1 MPCRRRGAGCVG
13 RCRGWYRDRVGFAVS
28 EARGGAAGSAFR
40 GLFGGDVP
48 ADVFPDAGQSAA
60 GQRRAA
66 AKGLERRFVHPQPCR
81 GVHRQRVEHGVECR
95 VAVPR
100 RAQVPG
106 AAALAAVAAEDPA
119 VEAGVALRDLLDGAA
134 RDAARGVDGPV
145 RGDGPRGAG
154 FDAPAARAAAL
165 LSERRV
171 VGVGLVGEDQLAQQ
185 DAGAELR
192 RHEQRLASDPAQS
205 GFRGQLFFGQRR
217 RVGERP
223 APEPGIRRAQGLEQL
238 CEHGPDGRMIV
249 RRAGVGGDFGAV
261 SGRIA
266 LRGGVLVGDGADD
279 GRAGPLDQQPGVE
292 TLLGVALHVA
302 QRRLP
307 AARQP
312 CPEPRFA
319 LGQVAARRDA
329 AEVEARIGGK
339 FFDVQKVEH
348 AVILSQK

>member
-1 MPCRRRGAGCVG
+1 MP
-13 RCRGWYRDRVGFAVS
+13 

-40 GLFGGDVP
+40 GLFGDDVP

-66 AKGLERRFVHPQPCR
+66 AEGLERRFVHSQPCR
-81 GVHRQRVEHGVECR
+81 GVHRQRVEHGVERR

-185 DAGAELR
+185 DAAAELR

-205 GFRGQLFFGQRR
+205 GLRGQLLFGQRR

-238 CEHGPDGRMIV
+238 REHGPDGRMVV